1 MALVLALL
9 AGAAA
14 IAQQASSDDEI
25 YDLVRRR
32 LANDPDVKGAAIEVE
47 VREGVVTLRGR
58 VREEKHKLK
67 AERITRKVKGVR
79 KVINELRVGIAVE

>member
-1 MALVLALL
+1 MLALL
-9 AGAAA
+9 ASAAA
-14 IAQQASSDDEI
+14 AAQQASSDDEI
-25 YDLVRRR
+25 YDQVRRR

-67 AERITRKVKGVR
+67 AERITRKVKGVK
-79 KVINELRVGIAVE
+79 KVINELRVGIALE